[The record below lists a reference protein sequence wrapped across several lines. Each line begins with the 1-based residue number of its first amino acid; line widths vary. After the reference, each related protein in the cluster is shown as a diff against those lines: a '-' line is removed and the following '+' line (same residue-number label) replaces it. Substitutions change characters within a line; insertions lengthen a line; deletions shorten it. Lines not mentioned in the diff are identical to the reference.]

1 MDDVINDKVKV
12 YPNPFTENRL
22 SIKINNELAVNG
34 LSVQMFDAYGKLIAQ
49 KEYNSYDINDVVI
62 FEFSG
67 TTPGVY
73 FLRLSSSTFE
83 KQVKLLRY

>member
-1 MDDVINDKVKV
+1 M
-12 YPNPFTENRL
+12 
-22 SIKINNELAVNG
+22 
-34 LSVQMFDAYGKLIAQ
+34 IAQ